1 MWSLSPEFPV
11 PACDVSELWLAGP
24 RGMYGVETEQVAGGK
39 GRENSLGVR
48 GLQTG
53 GDGREWCDEGKEK
66 GGGRKGMT
74 VVAPRG

>member
-1 MWSLSPEFPV
+1 MWGLSPEFPV

-24 RGMYGVETEQVAGGK
+24 RGMYGVETEQVAGGT

-53 GDGREWCDEGKEK
+53 GDVGEGGVDGKRRRAGGGKE
-66 GGGRKGMT
+66 
-74 VVAPRG
+74 